1 MCYEKPGK
9 RCFSHAGDSLANK
22 KERVEKMQRK
32 YDELLSEGN
41 QPKIDAYAEKLRK
54 VMQAELKAQI
64 DYDATDVGM
73 EELYDMKEELIMIG
87 VSTVDI
93 DRRIEK
99 AQARA
104 AWQVDMY
111 NTLKEIENNDGF
123 GKIYALE
130 DAARYASVELEM
142 EKEKLRVA
150 KHLHEG
156 AKQQLAELAVKDL
169 TSYVKSVNKKI
180 KSIKD
185 NNATMRRIADKY
197 MEDKK
202 FITIYK
208 ESE

>member
-104 AWQVDMY
+104 AWQVDMF